1 MIIAGVD
8 PGASGAIALYDTGL
22 GTLEI
27 LDMPTKI
34 EKVRTEKRSR
44 VDSERL
50 GFELHDRTIDE
61 AVIEKV
67 AARPNQG
74 VASMFAFGKAT
85 GIVEGVFAGMLVPVQ
100 TIRPQEWQRLAKVAG
115 GEFVKDNARDRAAM
129 LFPAYAGY
137 FGRKKDSGRADAAL
151 IAYAHAIRLGAA

>member
-8 PGASGAIALYDTGL
+8 PGALGAIALYDTGL

-27 LDMPTKI
+27 IDMPTKI
-34 EKVRTEKRSR
+34 EKVRTSKRTR
-44 VDSERL
+44 VDSVAL
-50 GFELHDRTIDE
+50 GFELHDRRIDE

-67 AARPNQG
+67 ASRSQQG

-151 IAYAHAIRLGAA
+151 IAYAHAVRLGAA